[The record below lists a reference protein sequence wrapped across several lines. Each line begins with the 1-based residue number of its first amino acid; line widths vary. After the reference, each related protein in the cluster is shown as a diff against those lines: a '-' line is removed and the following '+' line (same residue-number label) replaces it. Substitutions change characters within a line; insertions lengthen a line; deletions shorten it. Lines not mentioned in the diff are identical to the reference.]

1 MLAVPSTSDE
11 RVRRSVL
18 TLWCSPLSR
27 SLGLVDLSLGFG
39 RERRLMNIRDS
50 SCVQFSF
57 IRL

>member
-1 MLAVPSTSDE
+1 
-11 RVRRSVL
+11 
-18 TLWCSPLSR
+18 
-27 SLGLVDLSLGFG
+27 VDLSLGFG